1 VRDWFANSEFRTRLV
16 SCPQRFLRSAQS
28 NLAKYAQCG
37 VPHNEQIP
45 IRAGR
50 GVRIDSLTFVA
61 TCTITQKETLGI
73 ISPGVGRR
81 VGLYPNATLRK
92 AYAERTI
99 QPGVSTLRPFPLH
112 LYVRS
117 ERGSPLVSNRRH
129 TQSSLSGLL
138 LFESANSATA
148 RFGMARFCR
157 AGALDQPVTHG
168 AQVHT
173 LIIAFTRSLKQPSLP
188 NWRMTA

>member
-92 AYAERTI
+92 AYAERYSPASLLSDLSLFIYT
-99 QPGVSTLRPFPLH
+99 
-112 LYVRS
+112 YVRKEAVLS
-117 ERGSPLVSNRRH
+117 SQIEGTHSHLSPVCCYLRAQTALPQGSVWPDSAEREHWTSPSP
-129 TQSSLSGLL
+129 
-138 LFESANSATA
+138 
-148 RFGMARFCR
+148 M
-157 AGALDQPVTHG
+157 
-168 AQVHT
+168 VHRCT
-173 LIIAFTRSLKQPSLP
+173 P
-188 NWRMTA
+188 